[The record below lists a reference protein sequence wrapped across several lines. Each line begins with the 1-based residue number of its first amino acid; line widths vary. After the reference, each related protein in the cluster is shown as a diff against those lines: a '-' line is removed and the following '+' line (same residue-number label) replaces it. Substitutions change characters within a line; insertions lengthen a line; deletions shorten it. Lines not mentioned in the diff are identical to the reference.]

1 MRDEVSETEN
11 IRCNLAIEKMIVE
24 GCECLLDS
32 NQLFIKEGLLVI
44 YTYPKSRSLKTNREE
59 RKRNVVKCFLFTNH
73 LVVTKRA
80 SNGRLNLFKP
90 YETIPLNEC
99 RIVEDITSESTAIEE
114 ESNVRVLK
122 FYLKDPKF
130 YFKIKFKTLRQ
141 MITQA

>member
-32 NQLFIKEGLLVI
+32 NQLFIKEGLLII
-44 YTYPKSRSLKTNREE
+44 YTHPKCKSLKTTREE

-90 YETIPLNEC
+90 YETISLNEC
-99 RIVEDITSESTAIEE
+99 RIVEDITTESTAIEE
-114 ESNVRVLK
+114 ESNCKLS
-122 FYLKDPKF
+122 FLDSPLT
-130 YFKIKFKTLRQ
+130 I
-141 MITQA
+141 